1 MVKLENLKLY
11 ISYVSIF
18 SIICFIF
25 RYDVWYAFNQISNLS
40 FFDYDYILFS
50 ELTKNIENFK
60 NSLFINFLLKMKEN
74 FFFLSN
80 VSEILTNIGVSKSH
94 QILLFYFLQ
103 LIFGFTGLYLI
114 ITSLTESKLLLI
126 LITIFFLFS
135 FFSIFG
141 RFISGPAF
149 YGKVTSGMMAISI
162 GYICLGLFLKNF
174 IKTSL
179 ILSTI
184 LFYIHPTYSVVF
196 LLIIYSYLLHGF
208 FLGKFKFKEI
218 LLNFII
224 TLFLL
229 SPFLY
234 DFLVS
239 QNLQSIL
246 TNKEYLDLW
255 FMHGKA
261 KTTNAFPL
269 QDGFVVVL
277 TSIFLFIVTFSI
289 YKKFDYSGIS
299 NQIKKCRWIIG
310 TLTILWFI
318 QIIFTEIIPIQFIAK
333 LALTRITPYL
343 LLFMVII
350 FIFTIFKLRE
360 KDDKGVWLFILLI
373 PAIISDHL
381 LPAQSI
387 RYISNTLLNNIDV
400 IQLILLTFLV
410 ISPFLYISIRLTILK
425 KYLSLTSIFI
435 ITSIGITLFY
445 TFYKYSGLPIDF
457 IIQLPMKIF
466 GSFWPD
472 FSRYPDMFLIFIF
485 LIMYGLKIDYFKS
498 SIINPHEIKNF
509 IYYQFLVILFFVIL
523 IFILNYEKIYFDLKN
538 FRFNFSTFN
547 QFLFYLFFSVWFF
560 DFKLNKSRIFKKL
573 SIIFTNEK
581 ILFAFLSFLILY
593 KPSYNLINKIQTGI
607 IEENSAEK
615 NDIEKIKNYLIKNTK
630 KNDMILILPFWE
642 TRIIQMM
649 PLRPVF
655 VDWIDSSYVLYDNT
669 YIKKLINRYKLIG
682 FEIDKA
688 MNPKTCQNILQYLIP
703 MCKKIKFEDLS
714 KQYSDSWRFNLKKIK
729 EIAPNLKYII
739 LRNKN
744 LNNDDKI
751 IFSVSDFNIIEL
763 K

>member
-1 MVKLENLKLY
+1 MDKLENLKLY
-11 ISYVSIF
+11 LPYVLIF
-18 SIICFIF
+18 TITCFIF
-25 RYDVWYAFNQISNLS
+25 KYEVWHGFNQISSLS

-50 ELTKNIENFK
+50 ELFKNIENFK
-60 NSLFINFLLKMKEN
+60 NSLLINFLIKMKEN

-80 VSEILTNIGVSKSH
+80 VSEILTNIGVLKSH
-94 QILLFYFLQ
+94 QILLFYILQ

-149 YGKVTSGMMAISI
+149 YGKVTSGIMAISL

-179 ILSTI
+179 VLSAI
-184 LFYIHPTYSVVF
+184 LFYIHPTYSAVF
-196 LLIIYSYLLHGF
+196 LLIIYSYLLYIF

-234 DFLVS
+234 SFLVS
-239 QNLQSIL
+239 QNFQSIL
-246 TNKEYLDLW
+246 INNENLDLW

-277 TSIFLFIVTFSI
+277 TSIFLYVVTFSI
-289 YKKFDYSGIS
+289 YKKFDHSRIS

-310 TLTILWFI
+310 TLTILWLT
-318 QIIFTEIIPIQFIAK
+318 QIIFTEIIPIQLIAK
-333 LALTRITPYL
+333 LALTRVTPYL

-350 FIFTIFKLRE
+350 FIFTIFELKE

-373 PAIISDHL
+373 PAIITDHL

-387 RYISNTLLNNIDV
+387 RYFSKTLLNNIDV
-400 IQLILLTFLV
+400 IHLILLTLLV
-410 ISPFLYISIRLTILK
+410 ISPFLYISIRLTKLK
-425 KYLSLTSIFI
+425 KYLSLLSIFI
-435 ITSIGITLFY
+435 ITTIGIILLY
-445 TFYKYSGLPIDF
+445 IFYKFNGLPINF

-485 LIMYGLKIDYFKS
+485 LIMYGLKIDYFES
-498 SIINPHEIKNF
+498 SIINLHEIKKF

-523 IFILNYEKIYFDLKN
+523 VAILNYEKIYFDLRN

-547 QFLFYLFFSVWFF
+547 QFIFYLFFSVWFF
-560 DFKLNKSRIFKKL
+560 DYKLNESRIFKKL

-581 ILFAFLSFLILY
+581 ILFAFLSLLIFY
-593 KPSYNLINKIQTGI
+593 KPSYNLINKIETGI

-630 KNDMILILPFWE
+630 KNDMILILPFWD

-655 VDWIDSSYVLYDNT
+655 VNWIDSAYVLYDHT
-669 YIKKLINRYKLIG
+669 YIKELINRYKLIG

-714 KQYSDSWRFNLKKIK
+714 KQYSDEWRFNLKKIK

-751 IFSVSDFNIIEL
+751 IFSVSDLNIIEL